1 MLSTQNEYFHAC
13 IDKVVAPSQK
23 KSVYYH
29 RRYRRVPTIDECTV
43 NDPLC
48 YFEANEQ
55 FKRDRLVIHVS
66 DQFSLE
72 FQLNHLLFLSINF

>member
-1 MLSTQNEYFHAC
+1 MLYVYGKNSPYKWIVLHAC
-13 IDKVVAPSQK
+13 VEKIVEPSQK

-55 FKRDRLVIHVS
+55 FKRDR
-66 DQFSLE
+66 
-72 FQLNHLLFLSINF
+72 